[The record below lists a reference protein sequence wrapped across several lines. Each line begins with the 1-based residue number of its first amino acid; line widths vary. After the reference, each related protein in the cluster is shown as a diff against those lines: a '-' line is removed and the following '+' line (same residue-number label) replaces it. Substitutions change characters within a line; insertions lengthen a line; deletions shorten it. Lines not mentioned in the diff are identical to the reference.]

1 MALILSLDYETSA
14 PLDLTV
20 VGAYRY
26 AQSATIMCAGYA
38 IYEENTFEPEMVKP
52 WRAWKGE
59 PMPDELVRALM
70 TVTVKKCAWN
80 AQFERLITKHCTEV
94 YVNDDEWFCTA
105 ARARA
110 SAYPGKLD
118 LCAKALAIPQKK
130 DLAGGKLMKKLSTE
144 GTGTEEEYERV
155 LEYCLQDVVVE
166 ATIGMVVRDLTREE
180 WQDYWVCE
188 RMNDRGIPIDAELA
202 RAAQKYAAVEAAEI
216 AKELN
221 AATGGEITSA
231 KQFGRI
237 KKWVGEKAPE
247 IALQFTDEETGKFS
261 LDKSA
266 RTAIFESD
274 LQLSEE
280 VREVLELIDDA
291 GRASTAKYAAI
302 ENRTD
307 TDGRLRGAY
316 LFNGAGQTGRF
327 SAMGFQP
334 HNLVRDKLDNAG
346 DVIEAVLDGAS
357 AGEVTK
363 LSGQNMLTTLAR
375 MLRPTIV
382 AENGNVLAWAD
393 YSAVEARALP
403 WLSASP
409 AAEPLLDIFRKNED
423 VYKHAAMG
431 IYGVPFDK
439 VDKAQRQI
447 GKIACFGPDTQVLT
461 HVGPK
466 AIVEVTEDDLL
477 WDGVEWVRHD
487 GVIPK
492 GSAETLNLLGVEVT
506 PDHLINTQG
515 TWLPAQQLASS
526 ESTLCRALATA
537 SENFPWWVL
546 SASALAHANR
556 TWRGFNAPA
565 GLPLTSSTF
574 QIYEKAHPPAVT
586 SAPRRRR
593 ATGAKTIG
601 RTPMSALMTRIAAGY
616 SVVFQR
622 AFRGVKTHA
631 IRCLNITASAA
642 FAYTPHGCLVAAPSW
657 LTSSRLMGGTYRSWS
672 LTASTLIAGMSRAI
686 FGSFHVPRTFA
697 TSAKSASCSRASSNL
712 RPVFDILNAG
722 SRNRFTIL
730 TAEGPLIVHNCLA
743 LGYQGGKNAFRKMA
757 RAYGL
762 KIGDDL
768 ADEIKVAW
776 RLANPWAKTFW
787 RDLEGAAVRAARN
800 PGTIETAGRIKYLMH
815 GDMLYALL
823 PCGRLI
829 AYPEVEVVEVDGK
842 YGPQARVSSLKAS
855 MHPKK
860 GETAWPRVTLYGGL
874 LAENA
879 TQGFCASLLRAAARR
894 LDEAGW
900 PVVMHTH
907 DEVLVEVGEDEIEE
921 AKAALQEAML
931 TNPWPDLPLA
941 ADPEHGYSYDK

>member
-1 MALILSLDYETSA
+1 MALICSLDYETSA

-26 AQSATIMCAGYA
+26 APSATIMCAGYA
-38 IYEENTFEPEMVKP
+38 IYEENTFEPGMVKP
-52 WRAWKGE
+52 WRAWQGD
-59 PMPDELVRALM
+59 PMPADLRAALQDSAVR
-70 TVTVKKCAWN
+70 KFAWN
-80 AQFERLITKHCTEV
+80 AQFERLITRHCTDADVDLE
-94 YVNDDEWFCTA
+94 EWYCTA

-166 ATIGMVVRDLTREE
+166 ATIGMVIRDMTAEE

-231 KQFGRI
+231 KQFARI
-237 KKWVGEKAPE
+237 KKWISVKAPE
-247 IALQFTDEETGKFS
+247 VMEMLEDDEGKVS

-357 AGEVTK
+357 AAEVIK

-439 VDKAQRQI
+439 VDKAQRQM

-487 GVIPK
+487 GVVSK
-492 GSAETLNLLGVEVT
+492 GSAETLSLLGVEVT

-515 TWLPAQQLASS
+515 TWLPAQQLVSS
-526 ESTLCRALATA
+526 ESTLCRALETA
-537 SENFPWWVL
+537 SENFPWWAL
-546 SASALAHANR
+546 SAFNTAPAWP
-556 TWRGFNAPA
+556 TEYEFNAPA
-565 GLPLTSSTF
+565 ETTHISSMRTT
-574 QIYEKAHPPAVT
+574 YGAALRHAVT
-586 SAPRRRR
+586 SARSENPPHGVKI
-593 ATGAKTIG
+593 TGRMPMFAPT
-601 RTPMSALMTRIAAGY
+601 TPIAAG
-616 SVVFQR
+616 
-622 AFRGVKTHA
+622 
-631 IRCLNITASAA
+631 CLTASQHA
-642 FAYTPHGCLVAAPSW
+642 FNDARTRATPCFNTTVSAVSAYTPHGFPTDGLFWRTCSLW
-657 LTSSRLMGGTYRSWS
+657 TGGISRHLNWTV
-672 LTASTLIAGMSRAI
+672 STLIAGMSRAI
-686 FGSFHVPRTFA
+686 FGSFRGLRTFA
-697 TSAKSASCSRASSNL
+697 TSAKSGSYRTASSNL
-712 RPVFDILNAG
+712 KPVFDILNAG

-842 YGPQARVSSLKAS
+842 YGPQARASSLKAS

-879 TQGFCASLLRAAARR
+879 TQGFCASLLRAAVRH

-907 DEVLVEVGEDEIEE
+907 DEVLVEVAEDEVDD

-931 TNPWPDLPLA
+931 TNAWPDLPLA

>member
-1 MALILSLDYETSA
+1 MALILSLDFETAA
-14 PLDLTV
+14 PLNLTE

-26 AQSATIMCAGYA
+26 AQSAKIMCAGYA
-38 IYEENTFEPEMVKP
+38 IYEENTFKPEMVKP

-70 TVTVKKCAWN
+70 TVTVRKFAWN

-94 YVNDDEWFCTA
+94 YVNDDEWYCTA

-166 ATIGMVVRDLTREE
+166 ATIGMVIRDMTAEE
-180 WQDYWVCE
+180 WEDYHVCE
-188 RMNDRGIPIDAELA
+188 RMNDRGIPIDVELA
-202 RAAQKYAAVEAAEI
+202 RAAQKYAEVEAAEI
-216 AKELN
+216 AKELA
-221 AATGGEITSA
+221 AATNGEITSA
-231 KQFGRI
+231 KQFARI
-237 KKWVGEKAPE
+237 KKWVAVRAPE
-247 IALQFTDEETGKFS
+247 IEEQFTDEETGKFS
-261 LDKSA
+261 LDRSA

-274 LQLSEE
+274 LQISEE

-307 TDGRLRGAY
+307 VDSRLRGAY

-334 HNLVRDKLDNAG
+334 HNLVRDKLDNAR

-357 AGEVTK
+357 ADEVTK
-363 LSGQNMLTTLAR
+363 LSGQNMLTTLGR

-382 AENGNVLAWAD
+382 AEEGNVLVWAD

-403 WLSASP
+403 WLSGSV
-409 AAEPLLDIFRKNED
+409 AAEPLLDIFRRNED

-447 GKIACFGPDTQVLT
+447 GKV
-461 HVGPK
+461 
-466 AIVEVTEDDLL
+466 
-477 WDGVEWVRHD
+477 
-487 GVIPK
+487 
-492 GSAETLNLLGVEVT
+492 
-506 PDHLINTQG
+506 
-515 TWLPAQQLASS
+515 
-526 ESTLCRALATA
+526 AT
-537 SENFPWWVL
+537 
-546 SASALAHANR
+546 
-556 TWRGFNAPA
+556 
-565 GLPLTSSTF
+565 
-574 QIYEKAHPPAVT
+574 
-586 SAPRRRR
+586 
-593 ATGAKTIG
+593 
-601 RTPMSALMTRIAAGY
+601 
-616 SVVFQR
+616 
-622 AFRGVKTHA
+622 
-631 IRCLNITASAA
+631 
-642 FAYTPHGCLVAAPSW
+642 
-657 LTSSRLMGGTYRSWS
+657 
-672 LTASTLIAGMSRAI
+672 
-686 FGSFHVPRTFA
+686 
-697 TSAKSASCSRASSNL
+697 
-712 RPVFDILNAG
+712 
-722 SRNRFTIL
+722 
-730 TAEGPLIVHNCLA
+730 LA
-743 LGYQGGKNAFRKMA
+743 LGFQGGANAFRKMA

-762 KIGDDL
+762 KITDTV
-768 ADEIKVAW
+768 AEEIKVAW

-787 RDLEGAAVRAARN
+787 RDLEGAAVRAART
-800 PGTIETAGRIKYLMH
+800 PGTIETAGRISYLMH

-829 AYPEVEVVEVDGK
+829 AYPEVELTEVEGK
-842 YGPQARVSSLKAS
+842 YGPQPRVSSLKAS

-874 LAENA
+874 LAENC
-879 TQGFCASLLRAAARR
+879 TQAFCASLLRAAVRR

-907 DEVLVEVGEDEIEE
+907 DEVLVEVHEGEIDD

-931 TNPWPDLPLA
+931 TNEWPDLPLA
-941 ADPEHGYSYDK
+941 AEPEYGYSYDK

>member
-1 MALILSLDYETSA
+1 MALICSLDYETQSA
-14 PLDLTV
+14 MDLTE

-26 AQSATIMCAGYA
+26 AQSAKIMCAAYA

-52 WRAWKGE
+52 WRAWKGD
-59 PMPDELVRALM
+59 PMPADLHAALSDKSVR
-70 TVTVKKCAWN
+70 KFAWN
-80 AQFERLITKHCTEV
+80 AQFERLITLHAAGLAVPQEQ
-94 YVNDDEWFCTA
+94 WFCTA

-155 LEYCLQDVVVE
+155 LEYCSQDVVVE
-166 ATIGMVVRDLTREE
+166 ATIGMVIRDLTLEE

-188 RMNDRGIPIDAELA
+188 RMNDRGIPIDVELA

-216 AKELN
+216 AKELS
-221 AATGGEITSA
+221 AKTGGVITSA
-231 KQFGRI
+231 KQFARI
-237 KKWVGEKAPE
+237 KKWVGEMAPE
-247 IALQFTDEETGKFS
+247 VIEMLTGEDGKVSF
-261 LDKSA
+261 DKSA

-274 LQLSEE
+274 LQLHDV
-280 VREVLELIDDA
+280 VRDVLELIDDA

-307 TDGRLRGAY
+307 TDARLRGAY

-334 HNLVRDKLDNAG
+334 HNLVRDKLNNSG

-357 AGEVTK
+357 AEEVTR
-363 LSGQNMLTTLAR
+363 LSGENMLTTLAR

-403 WLSASP
+403 WLSASES
-409 AAEPLLDIFRKNED
+409 AEPLLGLFRKNED
-423 VYKHAAMG
+423 VYKHTAAD
-431 IYGVPFDK
+431 IYRVPVDQ
-439 VDKAQRQI
+439 VDKAQRQM
-447 GKIACFGPDTQVLT
+447 GKIAV
-461 HVGPK
+461 
-466 AIVEVTEDDLL
+466 
-477 WDGVEWVRHD
+477 
-487 GVIPK
+487 
-492 GSAETLNLLGVEVT
+492 
-506 PDHLINTQG
+506 
-515 TWLPAQQLASS
+515 
-526 ESTLCRALATA
+526 
-537 SENFPWWVL
+537 
-546 SASALAHANR
+546 
-556 TWRGFNAPA
+556 
-565 GLPLTSSTF
+565 
-574 QIYEKAHPPAVT
+574 
-586 SAPRRRR
+586 
-593 ATGAKTIG
+593 
-601 RTPMSALMTRIAAGY
+601 
-616 SVVFQR
+616 
-622 AFRGVKTHA
+622 
-631 IRCLNITASAA
+631 
-642 FAYTPHGCLVAAPSW
+642 
-657 LTSSRLMGGTYRSWS
+657 
-672 LTASTLIAGMSRAI
+672 
-686 FGSFHVPRTFA
+686 
-697 TSAKSASCSRASSNL
+697 
-712 RPVFDILNAG
+712 
-722 SRNRFTIL
+722 
-730 TAEGPLIVHNCLA
+730 LA

-762 KIGDDL
+762 KINDDT
-768 ADEIKVAW
+768 AEEIKVAW

-829 AYPEVEVVEVDGK
+829 AYPETEVVTVDGK

-879 TQGFCASLLRAAARR
+879 TQGFCASLLRAAVRR

-907 DEVLVEVGEDEIEE
+907 DEVLVEVAEDEVDD

-931 TNPWPDLPLA
+931 TNAWPDLPLA
-941 ADPEHGYSYDK
+941 AEPEHGYSYDK

>member
-1 MALILSLDYETSA
+1 MALICSLDFETSSS
-14 PLDLTV
+14 LDLTV

-26 AQSATIMCAGYA
+26 AQSAKIMCAGYA
-38 IYEENTFEPEMVKP
+38 IYEENTFKPEMVKA

-70 TVTVKKCAWN
+70 TVTVRKFAWN
-80 AQFERLITKHCTEV
+80 AQFERLITLHAAGLAVPQEQ
-94 YVNDDEWFCTA
+94 WFCTA

-155 LEYCLQDVVVE
+155 LEYCMQDVVVE
-166 ATIGMVVRDLTREE
+166 ATIGMVIRDMTAEE
-180 WQDYWVCE
+180 WEDYHVCE
-188 RMNDRGIPIDAELA
+188 RMNDRGIPIDVELA
-202 RAAQKYAAVEAAEI
+202 RAAQRYAEVEAAEI
-216 AKELN
+216 AKELA
-221 AATGGEITSA
+221 AATNGEITSA
-231 KQFGRI
+231 KQFARI
-237 KKWVGEKAPE
+237 KKWVAVRAPE
-247 IALQFTDEETGKFS
+247 IEEQFTDEETGKFS
-261 LDKSA
+261 LDRSA

-274 LQLSEE
+274 LQISEE

-316 LFNGAGQTGRF
+316 LFNGAGQTGRY
-327 SAMGFQP
+327 SAMGLQP
-334 HNLVRDKLDNAG
+334 HNLVRDKLDNSG

-357 AGEVTK
+357 ADEVTK
-363 LSGQNMLTTLAR
+363 LSGQNMLTTLGR

-382 AENGNVLAWAD
+382 AEEGNVLVWAD

-403 WLSASP
+403 WLSGSV
-409 AAEPLLDIFRKNED
+409 AAEPLLDIFRRNED
-423 VYKHAAMG
+423 VYKHAAMD

-447 GKIACFGPDTQVLT
+447 GKI
-461 HVGPK
+461 
-466 AIVEVTEDDLL
+466 
-477 WDGVEWVRHD
+477 
-487 GVIPK
+487 
-492 GSAETLNLLGVEVT
+492 
-506 PDHLINTQG
+506 
-515 TWLPAQQLASS
+515 
-526 ESTLCRALATA
+526 ST
-537 SENFPWWVL
+537 
-546 SASALAHANR
+546 
-556 TWRGFNAPA
+556 
-565 GLPLTSSTF
+565 
-574 QIYEKAHPPAVT
+574 
-586 SAPRRRR
+586 
-593 ATGAKTIG
+593 
-601 RTPMSALMTRIAAGY
+601 
-616 SVVFQR
+616 
-622 AFRGVKTHA
+622 
-631 IRCLNITASAA
+631 
-642 FAYTPHGCLVAAPSW
+642 
-657 LTSSRLMGGTYRSWS
+657 
-672 LTASTLIAGMSRAI
+672 
-686 FGSFHVPRTFA
+686 
-697 TSAKSASCSRASSNL
+697 
-712 RPVFDILNAG
+712 
-722 SRNRFTIL
+722 
-730 TAEGPLIVHNCLA
+730 LA
-743 LGYQGGKNAFRKMA
+743 LGFGGGANAFRKMA

-762 KIGDDL
+762 KINDDT
-768 ADEIKVAW
+768 AEEIKVAW

-787 RDLEGAAVRAARN
+787 RDLEGAAVRAART
-800 PGTIETAGRIKYLMH
+800 PGTIETAGRISYLMH

-874 LAENA
+874 LAENC
-879 TQGFCASLLRAAARR
+879 TQAFCASLLRAAVRR

-907 DEVLVEVGEDEIEE
+907 DEVLVEVHEGEIDD

-931 TNPWPDLPLA
+931 TNEWPDLPLA
-941 ADPEHGYSYDK
+941 AEPEYGYSYDK

>member
-1 MALILSLDYETSA
+1 MALICSLDYETSA

-26 AQSATIMCAGYA
+26 APSAKIMCAGYA
-38 IYEENTFEPEMVKP
+38 IYEENTFEPGMVKP
-52 WRAWKGE
+52 WRAWQGE
-59 PMPDELVRALM
+59 PMPADLLAALSDESVR
-70 TVTVKKCAWN
+70 KFAWN
-80 AQFERLITKHCTEV
+80 AQFERLITLHAAGLAVPQEQ
-94 YVNDDEWFCTA
+94 WFCTA

-166 ATIGMVVRDLTREE
+166 ATIGMVIRDMTAEE

-221 AATGGEITSA
+221 AATGGAITSA
-231 KQFGRI
+231 KQFARI
-237 KKWVGEKAPE
+237 KQWVAVKAPE
-247 IALQFTDEETGKFS
+247 IAEQFTDEETGKFS
-261 LDKSA
+261 LDRSA

-274 LQLSEE
+274 LQISEE

-357 AGEVTK
+357 AAEVTK

-439 VDKAQRQI
+439 VDKAQRQM
-447 GKIACFGPDTQVLT
+447 GKIAV
-461 HVGPK
+461 
-466 AIVEVTEDDLL
+466 
-477 WDGVEWVRHD
+477 
-487 GVIPK
+487 
-492 GSAETLNLLGVEVT
+492 
-506 PDHLINTQG
+506 
-515 TWLPAQQLASS
+515 
-526 ESTLCRALATA
+526 
-537 SENFPWWVL
+537 
-546 SASALAHANR
+546 
-556 TWRGFNAPA
+556 
-565 GLPLTSSTF
+565 
-574 QIYEKAHPPAVT
+574 
-586 SAPRRRR
+586 
-593 ATGAKTIG
+593 
-601 RTPMSALMTRIAAGY
+601 
-616 SVVFQR
+616 
-622 AFRGVKTHA
+622 
-631 IRCLNITASAA
+631 
-642 FAYTPHGCLVAAPSW
+642 
-657 LTSSRLMGGTYRSWS
+657 
-672 LTASTLIAGMSRAI
+672 
-686 FGSFHVPRTFA
+686 
-697 TSAKSASCSRASSNL
+697 
-712 RPVFDILNAG
+712 
-722 SRNRFTIL
+722 
-730 TAEGPLIVHNCLA
+730 LA

-800 PGTIETAGRIKYLMH
+800 PGIIETAGRIKYLMH

-879 TQGFCASLLRAAARR
+879 TQAFCASLLRAAVRR

-907 DEVLVEVGEDEIEE
+907 DEVLVEVAEDEVDD

-931 TNPWPDLPLA
+931 SNAWPDLPLA

>member
-1 MALILSLDYETSA
+1 MALILSLDYETQSA
-14 PLDLTV
+14 MDLTE

-26 AQSATIMCAGYA
+26 AQSAKIMCAAYA

-59 PMPDELVRALM
+59 PMPADLLAALSDESVR
-70 TVTVKKCAWN
+70 KFAWN
-80 AQFERLITKHCTEV
+80 AQFERLITLHAAGLAVPQEQ
-94 YVNDDEWFCTA
+94 WFCTA

-166 ATIGMVVRDLTREE
+166 ATIGMVIRDLTLEE

-188 RMNDRGIPIDAELA
+188 RMNDRGIPIDVELA

-221 AATGGEITSA
+221 AATGGVITSA
-231 KQFGRI
+231 KQFARI

-247 IALQFTDEETGKFS
+247 VIEMLTGEDGKVS
-261 LDKSA
+261 LDRSA

-274 LQLSEE
+274 LQISED

-307 TDGRLRGAY
+307 IDGRLRGAY

-334 HNLVRDKLDNAG
+334 HNLVRDKLNNSG

-357 AGEVTK
+357 AEEVTR
-363 LSGQNMLTTLAR
+363 LSGENMLTTLAR

-382 AENGNVLAWAD
+382 AENGNALVWAD

-403 WLSASP
+403 WLSASES
-409 AAEPLLDIFRKNED
+409 AEPLLDLFRKNED
-423 VYKHAAMG
+423 VYKHTAAD
-431 IYGVPFDK
+431 IYRVPVDQ
-439 VDKAQRQI
+439 VDKAQRQM
-447 GKIACFGPDTQVLT
+447 GKIAV
-461 HVGPK
+461 
-466 AIVEVTEDDLL
+466 
-477 WDGVEWVRHD
+477 
-487 GVIPK
+487 
-492 GSAETLNLLGVEVT
+492 
-506 PDHLINTQG
+506 
-515 TWLPAQQLASS
+515 
-526 ESTLCRALATA
+526 
-537 SENFPWWVL
+537 
-546 SASALAHANR
+546 
-556 TWRGFNAPA
+556 
-565 GLPLTSSTF
+565 
-574 QIYEKAHPPAVT
+574 
-586 SAPRRRR
+586 
-593 ATGAKTIG
+593 
-601 RTPMSALMTRIAAGY
+601 
-616 SVVFQR
+616 
-622 AFRGVKTHA
+622 
-631 IRCLNITASAA
+631 
-642 FAYTPHGCLVAAPSW
+642 
-657 LTSSRLMGGTYRSWS
+657 
-672 LTASTLIAGMSRAI
+672 
-686 FGSFHVPRTFA
+686 
-697 TSAKSASCSRASSNL
+697 
-712 RPVFDILNAG
+712 
-722 SRNRFTIL
+722 
-730 TAEGPLIVHNCLA
+730 LA

-762 KIGDDL
+762 KIGDEL

-800 PGTIETAGRIKYLMH
+800 PGTIETEGRIKYLMH

-829 AYPEVEVVEVDGK
+829 AYPETEVVTVDGK

-879 TQGFCASLLRAAARR
+879 TQGFCASLLRAAVRR

-907 DEVLVEVGEDEIEE
+907 DEVLVEVAEDEIDD

-931 TNPWPDLPLA
+931 TNAWPDLPLA
-941 ADPEHGYSYDK
+941 ADPEYGYSYDK

>member
-1 MALILSLDYETSA
+1 MALICSIDYETSA

-26 AQSATIMCAGYA
+26 APSAKIMCAGYA

-59 PMPDELVRALM
+59 PMPADLLAALSDERVR
-70 TVTVKKCAWN
+70 KFAWN
-80 AQFERLITKHCTEV
+80 AQFERLITLHAAGLAVPQEQ
-94 YVNDDEWFCTA
+94 WFCTA

-155 LEYCLQDVVVE
+155 LEYCMQDVVVE
-166 ATIGMVVRDLTREE
+166 ATIGMVVRDLTAEE
-180 WQDYWVCE
+180 WEDYHVCE
-188 RMNDRGIPIDAELA
+188 RMNDRGIPIDADLA
-202 RAAQKYAAVEAAEI
+202 RAAQSYAEVEAAEI
-216 AKELN
+216 AKELE
-221 AATGGEITSA
+221 AVTKGVVTGA
-231 KQFGRI
+231 KQFARI
-237 KKWVGEKAPE
+237 KKWVGERAPE
-247 IALQFTDEETGKFS
+247 VVEMLTGEDGKVSF
-261 LDKSA
+261 DRSA

-274 LQLSEE
+274 LSLPSEVDE
-280 VREVLELIDDA
+280 LLHLIDDA

-334 HNLVRDKLDNAG
+334 HNLVRDKLLNSD
-346 DVIEAVLDGAS
+346 DVIAAVL
-357 AGEVTK
+357 AGEPAMHVTEI
-363 LSGQNMLTTLAR
+363 SDQNMLTTLAR

-382 AENGNVLAWAD
+382 AENGNVLVWAD

-439 VDKAQRQI
+439 VDKAQRQM
-447 GKIACFGPDTQVLT
+447 GKIAV
-461 HVGPK
+461 
-466 AIVEVTEDDLL
+466 
-477 WDGVEWVRHD
+477 
-487 GVIPK
+487 
-492 GSAETLNLLGVEVT
+492 
-506 PDHLINTQG
+506 
-515 TWLPAQQLASS
+515 
-526 ESTLCRALATA
+526 
-537 SENFPWWVL
+537 
-546 SASALAHANR
+546 
-556 TWRGFNAPA
+556 
-565 GLPLTSSTF
+565 
-574 QIYEKAHPPAVT
+574 
-586 SAPRRRR
+586 
-593 ATGAKTIG
+593 
-601 RTPMSALMTRIAAGY
+601 
-616 SVVFQR
+616 
-622 AFRGVKTHA
+622 
-631 IRCLNITASAA
+631 
-642 FAYTPHGCLVAAPSW
+642 
-657 LTSSRLMGGTYRSWS
+657 
-672 LTASTLIAGMSRAI
+672 
-686 FGSFHVPRTFA
+686 
-697 TSAKSASCSRASSNL
+697 
-712 RPVFDILNAG
+712 
-722 SRNRFTIL
+722 
-730 TAEGPLIVHNCLA
+730 LA

-762 KIGDDL
+762 KINDDT
-768 ADEIKVAW
+768 AEKIKVAW

-800 PGTIETAGRIKYLMH
+800 PGTIETAGRISYLMH

-829 AYPEVEVVEVDGK
+829 AYPETEVVTVDGK

-874 LAENA
+874 LAENC
-879 TQGFCASLLRAAARR
+879 TQAFCASLLRAAVRR

-907 DEVLVEVGEDEIEE
+907 DEVLVEVHEGEIDD

-931 TNPWPDLPLA
+931 TNEWPDLPLA
-941 ADPEHGYSYDK
+941 AEPEYGYSYDK